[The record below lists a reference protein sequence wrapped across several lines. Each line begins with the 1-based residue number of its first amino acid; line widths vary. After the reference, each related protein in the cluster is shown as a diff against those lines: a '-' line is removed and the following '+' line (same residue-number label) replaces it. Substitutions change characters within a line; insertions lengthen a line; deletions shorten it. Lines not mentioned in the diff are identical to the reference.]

1 LRKGLKVAGITVA
14 STVVVIVALVVVLV
28 VKSNIEASQPVLDND
43 YYTSFT
49 SDSPMEDKYSQR
61 GGDEVERTELEG
73 GAAIE
78 TIAMWYPQQLEN
90 DDKRYPMIVVVNASN
105 SPASTYEPFF
115 ERLASWGFVVVGTE
129 DPQGGTG
136 EAASIALDTILEAP
150 RDNVLHDRI
159 DADNVGVVGYSQ
171 GGAGAIRAAT
181 EFENSAIFRTIFTAS
196 APYPVLAKNLGWE
209 YDISRL
215 GIPYFMTAGTGS
227 SDDAG
232 VKDPSKEFGG
242 VSPLSGLVENYDAMT
257 DDVLKIRAR
266 VVGAE
271 HDEMLTLTD
280 GHLTAWMLYQ
290 LQADTKAAS
299 VFVGQDAE
307 ILANSNWQDVE
318 KNQ

>member
-1 LRKGLKVAGITVA
+1 MGIVLA
-14 STVVVIVALVVVLV
+14 SAVLLIVAIVVALT
-28 VKSNIEASQPVLDND
+28 VKGNIEASQPALESD
-43 YYTSFT
+43 YYTAFT
-49 SDSPMEDKYSQR
+49 SDFPIEERYSQR
-61 GGDEVERTELEG
+61 GDEEVARTELKGE
-73 GAAIE
+73 AASG
-78 TIAMWYPQQLEN
+78 TTAVWYPQQLETG
-90 DDKRYPMIVVVNASN
+90 DKRYPMVLVVNASN

-129 DPQGGTG
+129 EPQSGTG

-150 RDNVLHDRI
+150 SDTVLFDRI
-159 DADNVGVVGYSQ
+159 DADNVGIVGYSQ
-171 GGAGAIRAAT
+171 GGAGALRAAT
-181 EFENSAIFRTIFTAS
+181 EFDNGAVFKAIFTAS
-196 APYPVLAKNLGWE
+196 APYPVLAENLGWG

-232 VKDPSKEFGG
+232 VKDVSEEFGG

-266 VVGAE
+266 VAGAE

-280 GHLTAWMLYQ
+280 GYMTAWMLYQ
-290 LQADTKAAS
+290 LKGDTTAGS
-299 VFVGQDAE
+299 VFIGEDAE
-307 ILANSNWQDVE
+307 LLANTNWQDVE